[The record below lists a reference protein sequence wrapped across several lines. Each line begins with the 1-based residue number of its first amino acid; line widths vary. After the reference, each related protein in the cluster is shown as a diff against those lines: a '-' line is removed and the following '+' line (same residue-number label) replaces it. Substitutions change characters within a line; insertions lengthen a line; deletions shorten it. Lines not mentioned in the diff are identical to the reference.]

1 MSSHSASSRKAARL
15 VTAARRAERD
25 AAFRAESTAI
35 VAVALG
41 FGYLTAALAIGAA
54 LQAWKGWAATISAI
68 GLLVLV
74 ALLLTARR
82 AVRAV
87 HTRDSTRV

>member
-1 MSSHSASSRKAARL
+1 MSSHSRKVARL
-15 VTAARRAERD
+15 LHAKRAADRD

-41 FGYLTAALAIGAA
+41 FGYLAAALVIGAA
-54 LQAWKGWAATISAI
+54 LQAWKGWGATIGAL
-68 GLLVLV
+68 GLLMLITV
-74 ALLLTARR
+74 LLTARR

-87 HTRDSTRV
+87 RTRDATRV